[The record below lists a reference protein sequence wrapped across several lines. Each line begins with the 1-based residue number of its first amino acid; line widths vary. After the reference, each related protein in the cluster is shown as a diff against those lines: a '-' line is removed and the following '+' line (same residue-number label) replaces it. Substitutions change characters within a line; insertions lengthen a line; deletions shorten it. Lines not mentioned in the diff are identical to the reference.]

1 MYILYEILIKNYANL
16 KIFKMLRENMSE
28 NKTKKT
34 NASIKNFINSIK
46 DENVKKDCNA
56 IIKLMQSITK
66 KEPKMWG
73 SSIIGFGDYHYKYA
87 SGREG
92 DFFLTGF
99 SPRKQNLALYLMGG
113 LENQKDKLKKLGK
126 HKTGKSCLYIKSLED
141 IDKKV
146 LKEMIVQSVKETRKL
161 YPDNK

>member
-1 MYILYEILIKNYANL
+1 
-16 KIFKMLRENMSE
+16 MSE

-34 NASIKNFINSIK
+34 NESIEKYINSIK
-46 DENVKKDCNA
+46 DENVKKDCYT
-56 IIKLMQSITK
+56 IIKLMQAITK
-66 KEPKMWG
+66 EEPKMWG

-99 SPRKQNLALYLMGG
+99 SSRKQNLALYLMGG
-113 LENQKDKLKKLGK
+113 LENQKDLLKKLGK
-126 HKTGKSCLYIKSLED
+126 HKTGKSCLYIKSLND

-146 LKEMIVQSVKETRKL
+146 LKEMIVQSVKETKKL
-161 YPDNK
+161 YPDKK

>member
-1 MYILYEILIKNYANL
+1 MA
-16 KIFKMLRENMSE
+16 E
-28 NKTKKT
+28 NKTNPTK
-34 NASIKNFINSIK
+34 ASVDKFINSVK
-46 DENVKKDCNA
+46 DKNIQEDCYT
-56 IIKLMQSITK
+56 IIKLMQSVTK
-66 KEPKMWG
+66 EEPKMWG
-73 SSIIGFGDYHYKYA
+73 PSIIGFGDYHYKYA

-113 LENQKDKLKKLGK
+113 LENQEDQLKKLGK
-126 HKTGKSCLYIKSLED
+126 HKTGKACLYIKSLKD

-146 LKEMIVQSVKETRKL
+146 LKDMIVQSVKETKKF

>member
-1 MYILYEILIKNYANL
+1 
-16 KIFKMLRENMSE
+16 MSE

-34 NASIKNFINSIK
+34 NESIEKYINSIK
-46 DENVKKDCNA
+46 DENVKKDCYT
-56 IIKLMQSITK
+56 IIKLMQSITQ

-113 LENQKDKLKKLGK
+113 LENQKDLLKKLGK
-126 HKTGKSCLYIKSLED
+126 HKTGKSCLYIKSLND
-141 IDKKV
+141 IDKEV

-161 YPDNK
+161 QPDNK

>member
-1 MYILYEILIKNYANL
+1 
-16 KIFKMLRENMSE
+16 MSE

-34 NASIKNFINSIK
+34 NESIEKYINSIK
-46 DENVKKDCNA
+46 DENVKKDCYT
-56 IIKLMQSITK
+56 IIKLMQSITQ

-113 LENQKDKLKKLGK
+113 LENQKDLLKKLGK
-126 HKTGKSCLYIKSLED
+126 HKTGKSCLYIKSLND
-141 IDKKV
+141 IDKEV

-161 YPDNK
+161 

>member
-1 MYILYEILIKNYANL
+1 MYILHEILIKNYANL

-34 NASIKNFINSIK
+34 NASIKNFINSIN
-46 DENVKKDCNA
+46 DENVKKDCYT

-66 KEPKMWG
+66 EEPKMWG

>member
-1 MYILYEILIKNYANL
+1 
-16 KIFKMLRENMSE
+16 MSE

-34 NASIKNFINSIK
+34 NESIEKYINSIK
-46 DENVKKDCNA
+46 DENVKKDCYT
-56 IIKLMQSITK
+56 IIKLMQAITK
-66 KEPKMWG
+66 EEPKMWG

-99 SPRKQNLALYLMGG
+99 SSRKQNLALYLMGG

-146 LKEMIVQSVKETRKL
+146 LKEMIVQSVNETRKL

>member
-1 MYILYEILIKNYANL
+1 
-16 KIFKMLRENMSE
+16 MSE

-34 NASIKNFINSIK
+34 NESIEKYINSIK
-46 DENVKKDCNA
+46 DENVKKDCYT
-56 IIKLMQSITK
+56 IIKLMQAITK
-66 KEPKMWG
+66 EEPKMWG

-99 SPRKQNLALYLMGG
+99 SSRKQNLALYLMGG
-113 LENQKDKLKKLGK
+113 LENQKDLLKKLGK

-161 YPDNK
+161 YPDKK

>member
-1 MYILYEILIKNYANL
+1 
-16 KIFKMLRENMSE
+16 MSE

-34 NASIKNFINSIK
+34 NESIEKYINSIK
-46 DENVKKDCNA
+46 DENVKKDCYT
-56 IIKLMQSITK
+56 IIKLMQSITQ

-113 LENQKDKLKKLGK
+113 LENQKDLLKKLGK
-126 HKTGKSCLYIKSLED
+126 HKTGKSCLYIKSLND
-141 IDKKV
+141 IDKEV
-146 LKEMIVQSVKETRKL
+146 LKEMIVQSVKETKKL
-161 YPDNK
+161 YPDKK

>member
-1 MYILYEILIKNYANL
+1 
-16 KIFKMLRENMSE
+16 MSE

-34 NASIKNFINSIK
+34 TESIERYINSIK
-46 DENVKKDCNA
+46 DENVKKDCYT
-56 IIKLMQSITK
+56 IIKLMQAITK
-66 KEPKMWG
+66 EEPKMWG

-99 SPRKQNLALYLMGG
+99 SSRKQNLALYLMGG
-113 LENQKDKLKKLGK
+113 LENKKDKLKKLGK
-126 HKTGKSCLYIKSLED
+126 HKTGKSCLYIKSLND

-146 LKEMIVQSVKETRKL
+146 LKEMIVQSVKETKKL